1 MPHRNRAA
9 ASAQAT
15 CATWLI
21 IVTACGI
28 SDPGRA
34 EPVGCLAAYA
44 DIKDSMTARFADAGN
59 DAALIVRVDGKTVC
73 RLFVGAYTP
82 ETRVATASAAKWLTA
97 ATVLTL
103 VDQGALRLNSKTAEF
118 FPTAPAATAGITLTQ
133 LLSHTSGLLWFSR
146 CMGRRDDT
154 LQECAQS
161 ILESDQQF
169 EPGTQFFY
177 AGPPFTVAGAMAER
191 ATGTKWETI
200 FRLKIG
206 DPLAMS
212 HTSYGDS
219 PNPALSEGEMVSNAD
234 DYARFAQMI
243 LDGGVYAGRRLL
255 SDAAIAEMRRNR
267 TAGLPVASSPVAGTP
282 YGLGVWLE
290 ALDAAGNGTVLSSPG
305 VGGFVP
311 IVDFNRRMVV
321 VLTVQDEK
329 LWPAINA
336 MLAHVRAVADRE
348 R

>member
-1 MPHRNRAA
+1 M
-9 ASAQAT
+9 
-15 CATWLI
+15 
-21 IVTACGI
+21 
-28 SDPGRA
+28 
-34 EPVGCLAAYA
+34 VGCLAAYA
-44 DIKDSMTARFADAGN
+44 DIKDSMTARFAGAGN

-73 RLFVGAYTP
+73 RLFVGTYTP

-103 VDQGALRLNSKTAEF
+103 VDQGALRLDSKAGDF
-118 FPTAPAATAGITLTQ
+118 FPNAPAATAGITLTQ

-169 EPGTQFFY
+169 EPGTRFFY

-191 ATGTKWETI
+191 ATGSKWETI

-206 DPLAMS
+206 DPLGMS
-212 HTSYGDS
+212 HTSYGDG
-219 PNPALSEGEMVSNAD
+219 PNPALSEGEVVSNAD

-243 LDGGVYAGRRLL
+243 LDGGVYVGRRLL
-255 SDAAIAEMRRNR
+255 SNAAITEMRRNR
-267 TAGLPVASSPVAGTP
+267 TAGLPVASSPNAGTP

-290 ALDAAGNGTVLSSPG
+290 TLDAAGNGTAISSPG

-336 MLAHVRAVADRE
+336 ILAHVRTAVDRE